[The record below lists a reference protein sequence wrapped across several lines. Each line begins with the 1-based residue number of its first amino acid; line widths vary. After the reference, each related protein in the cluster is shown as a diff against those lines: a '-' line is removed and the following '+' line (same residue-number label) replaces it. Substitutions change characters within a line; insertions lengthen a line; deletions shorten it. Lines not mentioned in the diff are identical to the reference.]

1 MSDVEDAP
9 RRVQVQLSLERIYL
23 KDASFESPG
32 TPTIFLEEF
41 RPEMQV
47 DINTGVNSLGD
58 SRHEVVLTVTVTA
71 KRKESLVAY
80 IAEVHEAGIFFI
92 EGVDGEAL
100 RQVLGIHCPTTL
112 FPYVRECL
120 DGLIV
125 KGGFPAL
132 HLAPVNFEALYTQ
145 AAQRA
150 AQSAADQSD
159 TSQSNES
166 VKH

>member
-100 RQVLGIHCPTTL
+100 RQVLGKPVGMEEVEDRVVEA
-112 FPYVRECL
+112 FGEVFGFRMEDPSREV
-120 DGLIV
+120 G
-125 KGGFPAL
+125 
-132 HLAPVNFEALYTQ
+132 
-145 AAQRA
+145 
-150 AQSAADQSD
+150 
-159 TSQSNES
+159 
-166 VKH
+166 